1 MLCRKRGSILAL
13 LALLLSPAFLRG
25 QTQSEDAVWTVLD
38 TKEVQTL
45 EFRPTPGVSGLV
57 AAFGLNQARI
67 GSILKPAPR
76 EFTEQA
82 KSTATLLTIPF
93 PDGSFERFRVEESP
107 VIEKPLESV
116 GHETYTYK
124 GIGIDDPSATIRF
137 ERAFDGFHAMVRS
150 SRGIFYVDPSSTKS
164 TSPDNKT
171 YLSYFASARVNPPR
185 KLHCEVS
192 GDRVKRDRQRLSL
205 RKKPVPRAAPTQG
218 FLSETQM
225 LRVYRVALAVNSYY
239 VEAVYNKNLPASP
252 FDQAAAAVTRT
263 LNRINGIY
271 ESELGIHLNMVE
283 KEASLIYADA
293 DRDPYRNVN
302 SNAGAALA
310 LNQNN
315 LDAVIGSG
323 NYDIGHLFTTN
334 TAGLASV
341 GSVCNAEYKAQGVTG
356 IGNPT
361 GDGFDVDYVA
371 HEIGH
376 QFGANHTFN
385 AISGFCNG
393 NRNPD
398 TAYEPGSGS
407 TIMGYAGDGIC
418 DPASLQDHSDS
429 YFHVASLIEIRDYA
443 TDAAA
448 GSGGS
453 CGTLRP
459 LSSTTPPPIAS
470 AAYTIPK
477 GTPFL
482 LSSNIRDGAQ
492 VPFVFA
498 WEEFDLGDPAPPDDE
513 NGPNPTPRPLFRSKS
528 PSSSTARFF
537 PSFEYLIQAPGAP
550 TRGEA
555 LPMLDRTMKFRMTTR
570 NNHGSFGYME
580 VAVKVDPAS
589 GPFRV
594 LSNVGGTTWQRGTIH
609 RLTWN
614 PAHTDRAPVN
624 CSRLRLQLAID
635 EDPSKVFTL
644 AENIPNSGSYDLT
657 IPTGTPLTA
666 HGRLIL
672 RSEGNVFLALSPFS
686 VQITPTSE

>member
-1 MLCRKRGSILAL
+1 MLCQKKVSILPL
-13 LALLLSPAFLRG
+13 VALLLSPAFLRG
-25 QTQSEDAVWTVLD
+25 QPQSEDAVWTLLD

-45 EFRPTPGVSGLV
+45 EFQPAPGVSGLF

-67 GSILKPAPR
+67 DGILKAAPR
-76 EFTEQA
+76 EFSEQA
-82 KSTATLLTIPF
+82 ERSPALVSIPF

-150 SRGIFYVDPSSTKS
+150 SRGIFYVDPSSTKP
-164 TSPDNKT
+164 TSPDNKP

-192 GDRVKRDRQRLSL
+192 GDRVKQDRQRLSL
-205 RKKPVPRAAPTQG
+205 RKKPVPRPAQTQS
-218 FLSETQM
+218 FVSETQM
-225 LRVYRVALAVNSYY
+225 LHVYRIALAVNSYY
-239 VEAVYNKNLPASP
+239 VEAVYNKNLPASL

-263 LNRINGIY
+263 LNRINGVY
-271 ESELGIHLNMVE
+271 ESELAIHLNMVV

-315 LDAVIGSG
+315 LDAVVGSS
-323 NYDIGHLFTTN
+323 NYDIGHLFTTD

-341 GSVCNAEYKAQGVTG
+341 GSVCNTEYKAQGVTG

-361 GDGFDVDYVA
+361 GDSFDVDYVA

-385 AISGFCNG
+385 AISGYCKG

-443 TDAAA
+443 TDTAT
-448 GSGGS
+448 GGGGS
-453 CGTLRP
+453 CGTSRP
-459 LSSTTPPPIAS
+459 LSYTAPPAIAS

-477 GTPFL
+477 GTPFV
-482 LSSNIRDGAQ
+482 LSTDIHHGAP

-528 PSSSTARFF
+528 PSSSTERFF
-537 PSFEYLIQAPGAP
+537 PSFGSLIEAPGAP

-555 LPMLDRTMKFRMTTR
+555 LPMLDRTMKFRMTAR
-570 NNHGSFGYME
+570 NNHGSFGYRE
-580 VAVKVDPAS
+580 VAVKVDPSS
-589 GPFRV
+589 GPFTV
-594 LSNVGGTTWQRGTIH
+594 LLSVGGNSWQRGTIH
-609 RLTWN
+609 KLRWN

-624 CSRLRLQLAID
+624 CSRVRLQLAID
-635 EDPSKVFTL
+635 EDPSKLFTL
-644 AENIPNSGSYDLT
+644 AQNIPNSGSYDLT
-657 IPTGTPLTA
+657 VPTGTPLTA

-672 RSEGNVFLALSPFS
+672 RSEGNVFLAVSPFNI
-686 VQITPTSE
+686 QITPISQ